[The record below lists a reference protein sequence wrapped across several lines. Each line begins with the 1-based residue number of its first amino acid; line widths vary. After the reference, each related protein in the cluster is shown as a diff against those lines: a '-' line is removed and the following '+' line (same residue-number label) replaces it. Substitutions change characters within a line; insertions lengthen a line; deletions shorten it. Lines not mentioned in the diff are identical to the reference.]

1 MHKIIVNDLLSVPS
15 ALRYLLFIG
24 LLALGVAC
32 SIPHGGSKNLRTVSH
47 LYTFGDA
54 GYEKQLSEG
63 RHPIKQGPIAA
74 DEIPEGFP
82 KKFLE
87 PDGSYAGGRVFR
99 SVAAA
104 QQAVIEARNQGIIS
118 QEGEW
123 GIYQLNGNWN
133 EDAYELKPNDYRLKR
148 TTTVLRRAR

>member
-1 MHKIIVNDLLSVPS
+1 MHKIIVNDLLSIPS
-15 ALRYLLFIG
+15 TLKYLLFIG

-32 SIPHGGSKNLRTVSH
+32 SIPNNGTKSFRTAAH

-54 GYEKQLSEG
+54 GYETQLSEG
-63 RHPIKQGPIAA
+63 RHPIKQGPIPA
-74 DEIPEGFP
+74 DEIPENFP

-87 PDGSYAGGRVFR
+87 PDGNYAGGRVFR

-104 QQAVIEARNQGIIS
+104 QQAVNDARSQGIIS
-118 QEGEW
+118 QDGEW